1 MKQRKNK
8 GRTFSNAFKKEKVKM
23 IDEGKLSVRQ
33 VSDIYDVSTT
43 AVYNWLRKFSR
54 FSKDERIVVEKISEA
69 QKNKE
74 LQNQIRDLEQAVG
87 RKQLELDYYKE
98 VVKVTSET
106 LGEDIEKKY
115 KPKQ

>member
-1 MKQRKNK
+1 MKQQKRQ
-8 GRTFSNAFKKEKVKM
+8 RRVFSTAFKKEKVKM

-33 VSDIYDVSTT
+33 VCDIYEVSDT
-43 AVYNWLRKFSR
+43 AVYNWLRSFSLYSR
-54 FSKDERIVVEKISEA
+54 GEQIVVEKISEA

-74 LQNQIRDLEQAVG
+74 LYNRIRDLEQAVG

-98 VVKVTSET
+98 VVKAANET